1 MNIKLVMLLM
11 VAGFNSGHAIAK
23 DMFSG
28 QWSGEQKN
36 ESTLTL
42 RLTQAGQNVNGS
54 YCYVT
59 QNGNRIDCPPD
70 DESNLKGVI
79 AENRANVEFNSSFGG
94 EKGRAKLE
102 VVGDKMIWTLITPP
116 QKGEYSAPRNYALTR
131 ELKSSASEK
140 RIFDTDKFNIT
151 LVNKCGSFESDCN
164 EMFYL
169 GIRKR
174 DNSTISFDGKTLNDA
189 TGKVIGSLFKN
200 GEITY
205 TVTYNPLKLVV
216 SKGGHILV
224 DQPGQ
229 WVNK

>member
-1 MNIKLVMLLM
+1 MHRWLCNE
-11 VAGFNSGHAIAK
+11 GFNSGHAIAK

-36 ESTLTL
+36 ESALTL

-79 AENRANVEFNSSFGG
+79 AENTANVEFNSSFGG

-116 QKGEYSAPRNYALTR
+116 QKGEYSAPRNYELTR

-164 EMFYL
+164 DMFYL
-169 GIRKR
+169 GIRKS
-174 DNSTISFDGKTLNDA
+174 DNSTISLDGKTLNDA

>member
-42 RLTQAGQNVNGS
+42 RLNQVGQNVNGS

-70 DESNLKGVI
+70 DENNLKGVI

-94 EKGRAKLE
+94 GKGHAKLE

-116 QKGEYSAPRNYALTR
+116 QKGEYYAPQNYKLTKM
-131 ELKSSASEK
+131 LKSSTPEK
-140 RIFDTDKFNIT
+140 RTFETEKFNIT
-151 LVNKCGSFESDCN
+151 LVNKCGSFEIDCN
-164 EMFYL
+164 SMFYL
-169 GIRKR
+169 GIRKS
-174 DNSTISFDGKTLNDA
+174 DNSTISLDGKTFKDTA
-189 TGKVIGSLFKN
+189 GKVTGSLFKN

-216 SKGGHILV
+216 SKGGHVLV